1 MLQCESVDPTFHDQ
15 YYNTSAERAFRQLD
29 RLENSLLQHGLYDQ
43 FLGGGRAG
51 EALEERMAL
60 MKLNWRHKAGLF
72 LTLVAVGC
80 GLFLEC
86 SAKQAVG
93 IALLGIAF
101 AWLIGSLTP
110 RAFSVTFAIL
120 ICAVGL
126 YVPVA
131 PVWSDFG

>member
-1 MLQCESVDPTFHDQ
+1 
-15 YYNTSAERAFRQLD
+15 
-29 RLENSLLQHGLYDQ
+29 
-43 FLGGGRAG
+43 
-51 EALEERMAL
+51 

-110 RAFSVTFAIL
+110 RTLMVTFAIL
-120 ICAVGL
+120 ICVFS
-126 YVPVA
+126 V
-131 PVWSDFG
+131 